1 VYIGIIVRND
11 GALKAGK
18 KLYISVCGLCIARD
32 IDLGFVCAELGVLL
46 WQPPAVRHG
55 HVSSWP
61 SVASAV
67 VQESDGSGIT
77 ITNVKKARRKK
88 VKIFPVGLMSGVTA
102 GDPFPEDFEVGIL
115 ELRFS
120 NSKTHQS

>member
-1 VYIGIIVRND
+1 
-11 GALKAGK
+11 
-18 KLYISVCGLCIARD
+18 
-32 IDLGFVCAELGVLL
+32 
-46 WQPPAVRHG
+46 
-55 HVSSWP
+55 
-61 SVASAV
+61 V

-120 NSKTHQS
+120 NSQDPSILDPFLLSNDQERQLLYAFGQPTI